1 MIPTTLPLECSPRA
15 PSAIRYI
22 SRPNAGFFGHETLRK
37 ASAPHEVQQARE
49 SHALQWHDV
58 TRLNN
63 SHPSQCARRADVHGW
78 EHVDDEAPLLVR
90 EQGHEG
96 DEGEVGEEEGANA
109 VVAER
114 DEGEGV
120 GGEEFGQEGGE
131 VVRDGGGL

>member
-1 MIPTTLPLECSPRA
+1 MIPTILPLKCSPRA

-22 SRPNAGFFGHETLRK
+22 SRPNAGFFGQETLRT
-37 ASAPHEVQQARE
+37 ALARREVQHARE
-49 SHALQWHDV
+49 NLAHLHS
-58 TRLNN
+58 
-63 SHPSQCARRADVHGW
+63 SQRARRADVHGW

>member
-22 SRPNAGFFGHETLRK
+22 SRPNAGFFGHETRRK

-49 SHALQWHDV
+49 HHAQYTYDV
-58 TRLNN
+58 TCLLC
-63 SHPSQCARRADVHGW
+63 SHSSQCARRANVHGR
-78 EHVDDEAPLLVR
+78 EDIDDEAPLLVR
-90 EQGHEG
+90 EKRHED
-96 DEGEVGEEEGANA
+96 DEGEVGEEEGADA